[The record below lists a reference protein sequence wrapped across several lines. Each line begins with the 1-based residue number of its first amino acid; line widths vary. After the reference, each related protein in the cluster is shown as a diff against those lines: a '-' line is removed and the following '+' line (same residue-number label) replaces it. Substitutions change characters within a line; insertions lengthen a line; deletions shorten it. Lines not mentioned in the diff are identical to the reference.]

1 MHPNKLLSSV
11 ALLLT
16 SSAAADGT
24 TLLPSVAN
32 ENEQLPSS
40 QLHDQHQYQQQHVPQ
55 VAKHPRLLR
64 PGRRTSGIGNG
75 EVPTK
80 AAQDGNAIHANTAAG
95 TLHLERPA
103 RRRGDRSLY
112 EYDGK
117 LKLKWGKDGVHAPG
131 SHIDIVE
138 RKHRDVPNARNKK
151 PSPGGDHDQD
161 GTSTAN
167 SSTDI
172 DPILYYCTHVYACE
186 SLTAQIST
194 LTNAMESLPSYEAMI
209 VQCEGVTSTSYL
221 IQIEFCND
229 ARVSYQSE
237 AKAMLEQKE
246 ATEAAVD
253 AVCKTV
259 RQLEA
264 QSPFKITENVCEDNF
279 NGLGGIVPQGC
290 VDTMHVCSDGTVI
303 CEGGSMP
310 HESCPG
316 EDDCDTLCGL
326 DQKESPCVCTE
337 RASETFGEGIE
348 EFWVDWAGTEAGD
361 AEEEEKGDED
371 LAGEHKEEKVAE
383 ALVGIAQEEIDEVG
397 TILHAV
403 EEEQKVAAEIEDL
416 RAKIAKL
423 EAMEGGG

>member
-64 PGRRTSGIGNG
+64 SGRRTSGIGNG

-138 RKHRDVPNARNKK
+138 KKHRDVPKVRNGENMK
-151 PSPGGDHDQD
+151 PSPGDEIGGQD
-161 GTSTAN
+161 DTSSPT
-167 SSTDI
+167 SHTDI

-209 VQCEGVTSTSYL
+209 VQCEGVASTSSPT
-221 IQIEFCND
+221 QIEFCND

-246 ATEAAVD
+246 ATEAAAD
-253 AVCKTV
+253 MVCKTV

-264 QSPFKITENVCEDNF
+264 QSPFKITENICDDNF
-279 NGLGGIVPQGC
+279 DGMGGIVPQGC
-290 VDTMHVCSDGTVI
+290 VDTMRICSDGTVI

-316 EDDCDTLCGL
+316 EDDCDRFCDLNLG
-326 DQKESPCVCTE
+326 KVPCVCSE
-337 RASETFGEGIE
+337 RKDGADGDVGEFMVGNNGE
-348 EFWVDWAGTEAGD
+348 V
-361 AEEEEKGDED
+361 EEEEED
-371 LAGEHKEEKVAE
+371 DDGPSVVKSEQSQEEGGVQ
-383 ALVGIAQEEIDEVG
+383 ALVDTAEEEIDEA
-397 TILHAV
+397 AV
-403 EEEQKVAAEIEDL
+403 KEEQKVAAEIEEL
-416 RAKIAKL
+416 RTKIAQL